1 MSAYDFESIEV
12 KKRHNQPL
20 QPTAV
25 SKAVSYELREKKN
38 FANAEILFGYLI
50 EILNEKKKSNVTYNE
65 LDITAFQR
73 AVSTLV
79 RYAPSPK
86 DSRYYF
92 NLTLAEFDRPL
103 RTATL
108 ELTILNNL
116 VFVHSQHNDTMEDA
130 LNIIKSALKIGIFRF
145 KVKEY
150 YRHQPSRFNDPL
162 SVFETLSRKV
172 LKHYGLEFNQDKTDV
187 QKYIKKN

>member
-1 MSAYDFESIEV
+1 MSAYDFESIDS

-20 QPTAV
+20 HPTVV
-25 SKAVSYELREKKN
+25 SKAVSYELKDKKN
-38 FANAEILFGYLI
+38 FANAEILFGYLV

-92 NLTLAEFDRPL
+92 NLTLAEFDSPL
-103 RTATL
+103 RTSTL

-116 VFVHSQHNDTMEDA
+116 IFVHSQHNDTMKDA
-130 LNIIKSALKIGIFRF
+130 LNIIKSALKIGVFRF
-145 KVKEY
+145 KVTEY

-162 SVFETLSRKV
+162 SVFETLSTKV
-172 LKHYGLEFNQDKTDV
+172 LKNYGLEFNQDKTDV
-187 QKYIKKN
+187 QKFIKKN

>member
-1 MSAYDFESIEV
+1 MLL
-12 KKRHNQPL
+12 NQPL
-20 QPTAV
+20 QPTTV
-25 SKAVSYELREKKN
+25 SKAVSYELREKNN

-50 EILNEKKKSNVTYNE
+50 EILDEKKSSNVMYNE
-65 LDITAFQR
+65 FDITAFQR

-79 RYAPSPK
+79 RYAPSPN

-92 NLTLAEFDRPL
+92 NLALAEFDKPL
-103 RTATL
+103 RTSTL

-130 LNIIKSALKIGIFRF
+130 LNIIKTALEIGVFRF
-145 KVKEY
+145 KVTEY

-162 SVFETLSRKV
+162 SVFETLSKKV
-172 LKHYGLEFNQDKTDV
+172 LKYHGLEFNQDKTDV
-187 QKYIKKN
+187 QKHIKKN